1 MKVVIADGVHEADYL
16 IGLFNTKKNNLI
28 VINEDEDVCRY
39 LSFNHDIPV
48 MNCKCTKENELQ
60 EAVGHDCDLFIAL
73 SDDDYKNYVACRAAK
88 KFINANRSI
97 ARVSNPKNV
106 AIFKE
111 LGIDKTIC
119 STYLL
124 GEQIRNLSSIENL
137 ISTLSFEDD
146 KILIIELRISEDLD
160 VVGKSLADIN
170 LSELGTISSI
180 IRHENVIIPNG
191 QTVLETD
198 DNVVIVTT
206 VENEQKLIDIIQ
218 RKKK

>member
-16 IGLFNTKKNNLI
+16 IGLFNTKKNNLV
-28 VINEDEDVCRY
+28 VINQDEDVCRY
-39 LSFNHDIPV
+39 LSFNHNIPV
-48 MNCKCTKENELQ
+48 MNAKSTKENDLKDSGAQ
-60 EAVGHDCDLFIAL
+60 DCDLFIAL
-73 SDDDYKNYVACRAAK
+73 SDNDYKNYVACQAAK
-88 KFINANRSI
+88 KFINAKRSI

-111 LGIDKTIC
+111 LGINKTIC

-124 GEQIRNLSSIENL
+124 GEQIRNISSIENL

-191 QTVLETD
+191 QTVLEPN

-206 VENEQKLIDIIQ
+206 VENEQNLIDIVQ